1 MACYQPWNLDV
12 HKMASLTLDLAMRT
26 QIVATPDTKK
36 PAVKTDD
43 ADPKATDE
51 TKPAVSVVISGAAMK
66 AAAAEKTSNSDIDD
80 SGLADNVKQLLK
92 MIREIKKQIAEKQA
106 EMAAVMADKSLS
118 PDQAR
123 AKATALQSALG
134 ALQASLTSAQA
145 SLTKAMKDLSAGDA
159 IKAASLAMK

>member
-1 MACYQPWNLDV
+1 
-12 HKMASLTLDLAMRT
+12 MASLTLDLALRT
-26 QIVATPDTKK
+26 QIATTPDTKK
-36 PAVKTDD
+36 PVAKTDA

-159 IKAASLAMK
+159 IKAAGLAMK